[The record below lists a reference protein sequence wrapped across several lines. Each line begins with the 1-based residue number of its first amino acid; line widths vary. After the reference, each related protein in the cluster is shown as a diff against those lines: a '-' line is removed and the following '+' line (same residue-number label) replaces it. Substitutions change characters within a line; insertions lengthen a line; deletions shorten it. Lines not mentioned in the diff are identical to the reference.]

1 MCYLKRNI
9 LSSKWIK
16 AGERHIACRQRNID
30 SYQPFLTLRVLKMT
44 SGTYLYWSI
53 WSAFWRVVS
62 VILSFLCL
70 LRVSCPVCCFH
81 TCALC
86 LVPCVVILVARTLCL
101 VPCALGLVPCP
112 LFLVPC
118 TLYLILSPFSL
129 VPCPVCLVPCPLSL
143 FPWSRVPC
151 ALYLVPYPLCFVH
164 SVLSQLSRPL
174 FLYLF
179 TLCVMPGGMTD
190 ELACRVLDW
199 NQDDDTALHPLL
211 GVKYFGTEPNLIRKN
226 FLRVQLRV
234 TYVWCSSHGMTSAR
248 TMSMW

>member
-1 MCYLKRNI
+1 VPCALCRNPCGSYL
-9 LSSKWIK
+9 
-16 AGERHIACRQRNID
+16 
-30 SYQPFLTLRVLKMT
+30 
-44 SGTYLYWSI
+44 
-53 WSAFWRVVS
+53 VS
-62 VILSFLCL
+62 
-70 LRVSCPVCCFH
+70 
-81 TCALC
+81 CALC
-86 LVPCVVILVARTLCL
+86 LGSCALSL
-101 VPCALGLVPCP
+101 VPCAWYLVPYP
-112 LFLVPC
+112 FSLLPGPVSLVPC
-118 TLYLILSPFSL
+118 TLSL
-129 VPCPVCLVPCPLSL
+129 VPYPLCFLCLVPCPLSL

-234 TYVWCSSHGMTSAR
+234 TYVWCFSHGMTSAR
-248 TMSMW
+248 TMSMS